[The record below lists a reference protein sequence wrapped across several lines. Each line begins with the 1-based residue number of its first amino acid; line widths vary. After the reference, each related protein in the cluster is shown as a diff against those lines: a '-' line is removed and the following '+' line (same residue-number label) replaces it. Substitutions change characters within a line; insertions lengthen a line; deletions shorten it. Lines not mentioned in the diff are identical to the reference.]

1 MAVDIYND
9 DRVVLTFD
17 AGGTN
22 FVFSAIQGGS
32 EVLEP
37 ITFPSH
43 ADHLERC
50 LETIKKGFDH
60 MLSNL
65 SQPAVAIS
73 FAFPALL
80 AVDFFVRAFTKL
92 KYSPLSW
99 LSHLFVNSIGTN
111 PVWID
116 KAPKVFA
123 ARIGLLLTL
132 ITAVSALVGFPVV
145 AMVAGVTLVGFA
157 FIECGLNFC
166 AGCWVYTYVVYP
178 LVRKK

>member
-1 MAVDIYND
+1 MMQFKQLICPISAERIDENQV
-9 DRVVLTFD
+9 RVTALGVVVIMGAFFMT
-17 AGGTN
+17 GY
-22 FVFSAIQGGS
+22 VI
-32 EVLEP
+32 
-37 ITFPSH
+37 
-43 ADHLERC
+43 
-50 LETIKKGFDH
+50 
-60 MLSNL
+60 
-65 SQPAVAIS
+65 
-73 FAFPALL
+73 FPALL
-80 AVDFFVRAFTKL
+80 AVDFFIRAFTKL

-99 LSHLFVNSIGTN
+99 LSHLFVNSIGTS

-132 ITAVSALVGFPVV
+132 ITDVSALVGLPVV